1 MPGIETLRCCVAL
14 RVSARGCGVV
24 LLLSS
29 LAEFGLVASSRLL
42 VCSAAPWFMARPAA
56 VGMARRGILP
66 LQSSGG
72 ATVGLDPG
80 KS

>member
-1 MPGIETLRCCVAL
+1 
-14 RVSARGCGVV
+14 
-24 LLLSS
+24 
-29 LAEFGLVASSRLL
+29 
-42 VCSAAPWFMARPAA
+42 MARPAA